1 MEDACSKNVLKRMH
15 PNKDYNILL
24 NKLISGTIKDDE
36 RWELDRA
43 SLDDPFLADAL
54 EGIYNNEV
62 VRKPKLLL
70 GDVSKS
76 RQLTWFKPLM
86 VAASLV
92 LLLGFSFLMIRNMDN
107 DTADVVAESSTQSL
121 PETNSQQIVETVSDM
136 ADTTLEEE
144 NLELA
149 SSQKQK
155 APNKEIQNSIKDKE
169 SKPVSKKT
177 ESKKIIQSPTKEKA
191 VKTESQVQEEEL
203 VIEEQ
208 VISNTDD
215 NIMDMVEATPV
226 DSIRKD
232 RTQIPTIDGV
242 PIINRNRISGHVYD
256 EGGIPIS
263 QAVVKNESDTDSFL
277 TDANGF
283 FALELGDNDNI
294 VLVKSKGFN
303 PHAQAARP
311 ELDITLKRS
320 QNQLSERP
328 MLLVETMDAGEL
340 KLEYS
345 KILDDGLRA
354 PFSLCPQ
361 EQLTTKRIK
370 MRISISDEGQLLS
383 LDYLS
388 NLSEDCQRTIED
400 KIIKLSLEGAFKGIK
415 PVVFYYDYR
424 F

>member
-1 MEDACSKNVLKRMH
+1 MEDACSKNVLKIMH

-76 RQLTWFKPLM
+76 RQLTWFKPLL

-107 DTADVVAESSTQSL
+107 DTADVVAESSTQSS
-121 PETNSQQIVETVSDM
+121 PETSSQQIVETVSDM

-191 VKTESQVQEEEL
+191 VKTESQVQE
-203 VIEEQ
+203 
-208 VISNTDD
+208 
-215 NIMDMVEATPV
+215 
-226 DSIRKD
+226 
-232 RTQIPTIDGV
+232 
-242 PIINRNRISGHVYD
+242 
-256 EGGIPIS
+256 
-263 QAVVKNESDTDSFL
+263 
-277 TDANGF
+277 
-283 FALELGDNDNI
+283 
-294 VLVKSKGFN
+294 
-303 PHAQAARP
+303 
-311 ELDITLKRS
+311 
-320 QNQLSERP
+320 
-328 MLLVETMDAGEL
+328 
-340 KLEYS
+340 
-345 KILDDGLRA
+345 
-354 PFSLCPQ
+354 
-361 EQLTTKRIK
+361 
-370 MRISISDEGQLLS
+370 LS
-383 LDYLS
+383 L
-388 NLSEDCQRTIED
+388 IH
-400 KIIKLSLEGAFKGIK
+400 I
-415 PVVFYYDYR
+415 
-424 F
+424 